1 MGQCV
6 KIRAIHFRSAFSVCY
21 TLKRHIHIRPVYLR
35 AILFFFLTDW
45 WTKWVES
52 HREREDG
59 GGSGTQ
65 GSKQMPQ
72 RGPSQSILRKNWVC
86 LWGLGRWGFQIKRK
100 AAGGPENGFT
110 ILSCDTLLSSLLE
123 NSPAVEP
130 SESPPGRAPT
140 WMAVN
145 PGSPS
150 WRPGSSQL
158 SLHVSF
164 SLYL

>member
-1 MGQCV
+1 M
-6 KIRAIHFRSAFSVCY
+6 CY

-72 RGPSQSILRKNWVC
+72 RGPSQSILCKNWVC

-100 AAGGPENGFT
+100 AAQGPENGFT
-110 ILSCDTLLSSLLE
+110 ILSYDTLLSSLLE
-123 NSPAVEP
+123 NAPAVER

-140 WMAVN
+140 RKGTHVDGREPWKCFLVARIL
-145 PGSPS
+145 PAFSAC
-150 WRPGSSQL
+150 L
-158 SLHVSF
+158 SL
-164 SLYL
+164 SLFL